1 MKEQPIPE
9 DPPKT
14 VTRWRYWL
22 PRLAAAI
29 VVPLLLLALTEGAF
43 RLFNIGYSTELMN
56 DCTVGGQPSSCYN
69 LFFAA
74 PFFPPGMIKA
84 PQFYTISKVKT
95 PDTYRIFVLGESAA
109 MGDPDPA
116 YSFSRYLEVML
127 RERFPNTKFEV
138 INTGVVAID
147 SHVILPIARELAH
160 YKPDLFIIYAG
171 NNEVVGPY
179 GPGTALTGSS
189 LSLPAIRTS
198 IFVRSTRIGQLLTK
212 INHPRSDW
220 KGMEMF
226 LDKQV
231 RADSPALQRT
241 YANFASNL
249 RDIVN
254 AARSS
259 GACVLLSTV
268 ATNFRDC
275 PPFASLHREGVT
287 VKALRE
293 WSSLVQQGAVL
304 ENARSFAD
312 ALKSYSAAAQID
324 DQYAELQ
331 FRIARCLWALG
342 DYASAKEHFVRAQ
355 DLDTLRFRA
364 DTRINGIIRSVA
376 NSSGKQVQ
384 LLDAQSALAAESP
397 YGVIGSELL
406 YEHVHLNPTGNYL
419 LARSIFSQIV
429 DNLPVAARASAL
441 SLNPLSESEC
451 EQLLALTSHDR
462 SRMDSEMIQ
471 RMQRPPFTNQL
482 NHAEQIQNLTLKAIS
497 STETFPAT
505 LSEYQWAI
513 AQAPSDRILH
523 SKFGFVLFDFD
534 RNASAQQFLLAR
546 PSDDFPVFLPDG
558 TRIR

>member
-1 MKEQPIPE
+1 MTEPPIPE
-9 DPPKT
+9 DSPKAAS
-14 VTRWRYWL
+14 RWGYWL
-22 PRLAAAI
+22 PRLATAI
-29 VVPLLLLALTEGAF
+29 FVPLLLLALTEGAL

-56 DCTVGGQPSSCYN
+56 DCTVGGQPSYCYN

-84 PQFYTISKVKT
+84 PQFYTIPKIKT
-95 PDTYRIFVLGESAA
+95 ADTYRIFVLGESAA

-116 YSFSRYLEVML
+116 YGFGRYLEVML
-127 RERFPNTKFEV
+127 REQFPNTKFEV
-138 INTGVVAID
+138 INTGIVAID
-147 SHVILPIARELAH
+147 SHVILPIARELAR
-160 YKPDLFIIYAG
+160 YKPDLFIVYAG

-189 LSLPAIRTS
+189 LNLSAIRTS
-198 IFVRSTRIGQLLTK
+198 IFVRSTRIGQLMTK
-212 INHPRSDW
+212 ASQPRSDW

-231 RADSPALQRT
+231 RADSPSLQRT

-249 RDIVN
+249 RDIVDV
-254 AARSS
+254 ARAS
-259 GACVLLSTV
+259 GARVLLSTV
-268 ATNFRDC
+268 ATNLKDC
-275 PPFASLHREGVT
+275 PPFASLHHEGLAPA
-287 VKALRE
+287 ALRE
-293 WSSLVQQGAVL
+293 WTSLLQQGAAL
-304 ENARSFAD
+304 ENARSFED
-312 ALKSYSAAAQID
+312 ALKDYAAAAQID

-342 DYASAKEHFVRAQ
+342 DYASAKQHFIRAQ

-364 DTRINGIIRSVA
+364 DTRINDIIRSVA
-376 NSSGKQVQ
+376 NSSGKQVE
-384 LLDAQSALAAESP
+384 LLDAQSALAGESP
-397 YGVIGSELL
+397 YGVTGSELL
-406 YEHVHLNPTGNYL
+406 YEHVHLTPPGNYI
-419 LARSIFSQIV
+419 LARAAFIQIV
-429 DNLPVAARASAL
+429 ENLPPAVRASAL
-441 SLNPLSESEC
+441 STNPLSESRC

-462 SRMDSEMIQ
+462 SRVASEMIQ

-482 NHAEQIQNLTLKAIS
+482 NHAEQIQNLMLKAVS
-497 STETFPAT
+497 STESFPAT
-505 LSEYQWAI
+505 FSEYQWAI

>member
-1 MKEQPIPE
+1 MKEPSIPE

-14 VTRWRYWL
+14 TTRWRYWV
-22 PRLAAAI
+22 PRLTTAI
-29 VVPLLLLALTEGAF
+29 FGPFLLLALTEGAL
-43 RLFNIGYSTELMN
+43 RLFNVGYSTELMN

-84 PQFYTISKVKT
+84 PQFYAIPKQKT

-116 YSFSRYLEVML
+116 YGFSRYLEVML

-138 INTGVVAID
+138 VNTGIVAID

-160 YKPDLFIIYAG
+160 YQPDLFIVYAG

-179 GPGTALTGSS
+179 GPGTALTAFT

-212 INHPRSDW
+212 VNQPRSDW

-231 RADSPALQRT
+231 PADSPALQRT

-249 RDIVN
+249 RDIVD

-259 GACVLLSTV
+259 GARVLLSTV
-268 ATNFRDC
+268 ATNLKDC
-275 PPFASLHREGVT
+275 PPFASLHRKGLTPE
-287 VKALRE
+287 ALRE
-293 WSSLVQQGAVL
+293 WSSLFQQGAAL

-312 ALKSYSAAAQID
+312 ALKSYTAAAQID

-364 DTRINGIIRSVA
+364 DTKINDIIRSVA
-376 NSSGKQVQ
+376 NSSSKQVE
-384 LLDAQSALAAESP
+384 LLDAQSALAGESS
-397 YGVIGSELL
+397 YGVTGSELL
-406 YEHVHLNPTGNYL
+406 YEHVHLNPSGNYL
-419 LARSIFSQIV
+419 LARTAFIQIV
-429 DNLPVAARASAL
+429 DNLPAAVRASAL
-441 SLNPLSESEC
+441 SINPLSESEC

-462 SRMDSEMIQ
+462 SRIASEMIQ
-471 RMQRPPFTNQL
+471 RMQRPPFTSQL
-482 NHAEQIQNLTLKAIS
+482 NHAEQIQNLMFKANG
-497 STETFPAT
+497 STEPFPVT

-534 RNASAQQFLLAR
+534 RNASAQQFILAR

>member
-1 MKEQPIPE
+1 MTEPPIPE
-9 DPPKT
+9 ESPKAAS
-14 VTRWRYWL
+14 RWRYWL
-22 PRLAAAI
+22 PRLATA
-29 VVPLLLLALTEGAF
+29 VFVPLLLLALTEGAL
-43 RLFNIGYSTELMN
+43 RLFNFGYSTELMN
-56 DCTVGGQPSSCYN
+56 DCTVGGQPSYCYN

-84 PQFYTISKVKT
+84 PQFYTIPKIKT

-116 YSFSRYLEVML
+116 YGFSRYLEVML

-138 INTGVVAID
+138 INTGIVAID
-147 SHVILPIARELAH
+147 SHVILPIARELAR
-160 YKPDLFIIYAG
+160 YKPDLFIVYAG

-189 LSLPAIRTS
+189 LNLSAIRTS

-212 INHPRSDW
+212 ASQPRSDW

-231 RADSPALQRT
+231 RADSASLQHT

-249 RDIVN
+249 RDIVDV
-254 AARSS
+254 ARAS
-259 GACVLLSTV
+259 GARVLLSTV
-268 ATNFRDC
+268 ATNLKDC
-275 PPFASLHREGVT
+275 PPFASLHRQGLAPE
-287 VKALRE
+287 ALRQ
-293 WSSLVQQGAVL
+293 WTSLVQQGAAL
-304 ENARSFAD
+304 ENARSFED
-312 ALKSYSAAAQID
+312 ALKAYTAGAQID

-342 DYASAKEHFVRAQ
+342 DYAPAKEHFVRAQ
-355 DLDTLRFRA
+355 NLDTLRFRA
-364 DTRINGIIRSVA
+364 DTNINDIIRSIA
-376 NSSGKQVQ
+376 NSSGKQVE
-384 LLDAQSALAAESP
+384 LLDAQSALAGESA
-397 YGVIGSELL
+397 YGVTGSELL
-406 YEHVHLNPTGNYL
+406 YEHVHLTPPGNYI
-419 LARSIFSQIV
+419 LARAAFTQIV
-429 DNLPVAARASAL
+429 GNLPPAVRASAL
-441 SLNPLSESEC
+441 NTNPLSESQC

-462 SRMDSEMIQ
+462 SRVASEMIQ
-471 RMQRPPFTNQL
+471 RLQRPPFTNQL

-497 STETFPAT
+497 STESFPAT
-505 LSEYQWAI
+505 FSEYQWAI

-523 SKFGFVLFDFD
+523 AKFGFVLFDFD

>member
-1 MKEQPIPE
+1 MKELPIP
-9 DPPKT
+9 DDRPKT
-14 VTRWRYWL
+14 ASRWRYWV
-22 PRLAAAI
+22 PRLATAI
-29 VVPLLLLALTEGAF
+29 FVPLLLLALTEAAL
-43 RLFNIGYSTELMN
+43 RLFNVGYATELMN
-56 DCTVGGQPSSCYN
+56 DCTVGGHPSSCYN

-84 PQFYTISKVKT
+84 PQFYTIPKMKT
-95 PDTYRIFVLGESAA
+95 PETYRIFVLGESAA

-116 YSFSRYLEVML
+116 YGFSRYLEVML

-138 INTGVVAID
+138 INTGIVAID

-160 YKPDLFIIYAG
+160 YKPDLFIVYAG

-179 GPGTALTGSS
+179 GPGTALTASS
-189 LSLPAIRTS
+189 LSLPAIRSS

-212 INHPRSDW
+212 VSQPRSDW

-226 LDKQV
+226 LEKQV

-241 YANFASNL
+241 YSNFDSNL
-249 RDIVN
+249 RDIVD
-254 AARSS
+254 AARAS
-259 GACVLLSTV
+259 GARVLLSTV
-268 ATNFRDC
+268 ATNLRDC
-275 PPFASLHREGVT
+275 PPFASLHREGLT
-287 VKALRE
+287 PEALRE
-293 WSSLVQQGAVL
+293 WSSLVQQGVAV

-312 ALKSYSAAAQID
+312 AVKSYTAAAQID

-342 DYASAKEHFVRAQ
+342 DYVSAKEHFARAQ

-364 DTRINGIIRSVA
+364 DTKINDIIRSVA
-376 NSSGKQVQ
+376 NSSGKQVE

-397 YGVIGSELL
+397 NGVIGSELL
-406 YEHVHLNPTGNYL
+406 YEHVHLNPPGNYL
-419 LARSIFSQIV
+419 LARTAFTEIV
-429 DNLPVAARASAL
+429 EHLPPVVRAPAL
-441 SLNPLSESEC
+441 SVNPLSQSEC
-451 EQLLALTSHDR
+451 QQLLALTSHDR
-462 SRMDSEMIQ
+462 SRMASEMIQ
-471 RMQRPPFTNQL
+471 RMQQPPFTNQL
-482 NHAEQIQNLTLKAIS
+482 NHAEQIQNLTLKAIG
-497 STETFPAT
+497 STETFPDT
-505 LSEYQWAI
+505 LGEYKWAI

-523 SKFGFVLFDFD
+523 SKFGFLLFDFD

>member
-1 MKEQPIPE
+1 MTEPPIPE
-9 DPPKT
+9 ESPKAAS
-14 VTRWRYWL
+14 RWRYWL
-22 PRLAAAI
+22 PRLATA
-29 VVPLLLLALTEGAF
+29 VFVPLLLLALTEGAL
-43 RLFNIGYSTELMN
+43 RLFNFGYSTELMN
-56 DCTVGGQPSSCYN
+56 DCTVGGQPSYCYN

-84 PQFYTISKVKT
+84 PQFYTIPKIKT

-116 YSFSRYLEVML
+116 YGFSRYLEVML

-138 INTGVVAID
+138 INTGIVAID
-147 SHVILPIARELAH
+147 SHVILPIARELAR
-160 YKPDLFIIYAG
+160 YKPDLFIVYAG

-189 LSLPAIRTS
+189 LNLSAIRTS

-212 INHPRSDW
+212 ASQPRSDW

-231 RADSPALQRT
+231 RADSASLQHT

-249 RDIVN
+249 RDIVDV
-254 AARSS
+254 ARAS
-259 GACVLLSTV
+259 GARVLLSTV
-268 ATNFRDC
+268 ATNLKDC
-275 PPFASLHREGVT
+275 PPFASLHRQGLAPE
-287 VKALRE
+287 ALRQ
-293 WSSLVQQGAVL
+293 WTSLVQQGAAL
-304 ENARSFAD
+304 ENARSFED
-312 ALKSYSAAAQID
+312 ALKAYTAGAQID

-342 DYASAKEHFVRAQ
+342 DYAPAKEHFVRAQ
-355 DLDTLRFRA
+355 NLDTLRFRA
-364 DTRINGIIRSVA
+364 DTNINDIIRSIA
-376 NSSGKQVQ
+376 NSSGKQVE
-384 LLDAQSALAAESP
+384 LLDAQSALAGESA
-397 YGVIGSELL
+397 YGVTGSELL
-406 YEHVHLNPTGNYL
+406 YEHVHLTPPGNYI
-419 LARSIFSQIV
+419 LARAAFTQIV
-429 DNLPVAARASAL
+429 GNLPPAVRASAL
-441 SLNPLSESEC
+441 NTNPLSESQC

-462 SRMDSEMIQ
+462 SRVASEMIQ
-471 RMQRPPFTNQL
+471 RLQRPPFTNQL

-497 STETFPAT
+497 STESFPAT
-505 LSEYQWAI
+505 FREYQWAI

-523 SKFGFVLFDFD
+523 AKFGFVLFDFD

>member
-1 MKEQPIPE
+1 MTEPPIPE
-9 DPPKT
+9 ESPKAAS
-14 VTRWRYWL
+14 RWSYWL
-22 PRLAAAI
+22 PRLATA
-29 VVPLLLLALTEGAF
+29 VFVPLLLLALTEGAL
-43 RLFNIGYSTELMN
+43 RLFNFGYSTELMN
-56 DCTVGGQPSSCYN
+56 DCTVGGQPSYCYN

-84 PQFYTISKVKT
+84 PQFYTIPKIKT

-116 YSFSRYLEVML
+116 YGFSRYLEVML

-138 INTGVVAID
+138 INTGIVAID
-147 SHVILPIARELAH
+147 SHVILPIARELAR
-160 YKPDLFIIYAG
+160 YKPDLFIVYAG

-189 LSLPAIRTS
+189 LNLSAIRTS

-212 INHPRSDW
+212 ASQPRSDW

-231 RADSPALQRT
+231 RADSSSLEHT

-249 RDIVN
+249 RDIVDV
-254 AARSS
+254 ARAS
-259 GACVLLSTV
+259 GARVLLSTV
-268 ATNFRDC
+268 ATNLKDC
-275 PPFASLHREGVT
+275 PPFASLHREGLAPE
-287 VKALRE
+287 ALRQ
-293 WSSLVQQGAVL
+293 WTSLVQQGAAL
-304 ENARSFAD
+304 ENARSFED
-312 ALKSYSAAAQID
+312 ALKAYTAAAQID

-331 FRIARCLWALG
+331 FRMARCLWGLG

-364 DTRINGIIRSVA
+364 DTNINDIIRSIA
-376 NSSGKQVQ
+376 NSSGKQVE
-384 LLDAQSALAAESP
+384 LLDAQSALAGESA
-397 YGVIGSELL
+397 YGVTGSELL
-406 YEHVHLNPTGNYL
+406 YEHVHLTPPGNYI
-419 LARSIFSQIV
+419 LARAAFTQIV
-429 DNLPVAARASAL
+429 ENLPPAVRASAPNT
-441 SLNPLSESEC
+441 NPLSESQC

-462 SRMDSEMIQ
+462 SRVASEMIQ
-471 RMQRPPFTNQL
+471 RLQRPPFTNQL

-497 STETFPAT
+497 STESFPAT
-505 LSEYQWAI
+505 FSEYQWAI

>member
-1 MKEQPIPE
+1 MTEPPIPE
-9 DPPKT
+9 VPQKT
-14 VTRWRYWL
+14 VTRWNYWL
-22 PRLAAAI
+22 PRLATAI
-29 VVPLLLLALTEGAF
+29 FVPLLLLALTEGAL

-84 PQFYTISKVKT
+84 PQFYTIPKVKT

-116 YSFSRYLEVML
+116 YGFSRYLEVML
-127 RERFPNTKFEV
+127 RERFPDTKFEV

-160 YKPDLFIIYAG
+160 YQPDLFIIYAG

-198 IFVRSTRIGQLLTK
+198 IFVRSTRIGQLLTRV
-212 INHPRSDW
+212 NQPRSDW

-249 RDIVN
+249 RDIVG
-254 AARSS
+254 AARGS
-259 GACVLLSTV
+259 GARVLLITV
-268 ATNFRDC
+268 ATNLKDC
-275 PPFASLHREGVT
+275 PPFASMHRDGLT
-287 VKALRE
+287 VEALRG
-293 WSSLVQQGAVL
+293 WSSLMQQGTAL

-312 ALKSYSAAAQID
+312 ALKSYTAAAQID
-324 DQYAELQ
+324 DRYAELQ

-364 DTRINGIIRSVA
+364 DTKINDIIRSVA
-376 NSSGKQVQ
+376 NSSGKQVE
-384 LLDAQSALAAESP
+384 LLDGQSVLASESP

-406 YEHVHLNPTGNYL
+406 YEHVHLNPEGNYL
-419 LARSIFSQIV
+419 LARTAFTHIV
-429 DNLPVAARASAL
+429 GDLPAAARAFAH
-441 SLNPLSESEC
+441 SLNPLSDSEC

-462 SRMDSEMIQ
+462 SRIASEMIQ

-482 NHAEQIQNLTLKAIS
+482 NHAEQVQNLMFKANG
-497 STETFPAT
+497 STETFPDT

-513 AQAPSDRILH
+513 ARAPSDRILH
-523 SKFGFVLFDFD
+523 SKLGFVLFDFD
-534 RNASAQQFLLAR
+534 RNAAAQQFILAR